1 MGISAVNIPPT
12 VASPPAGASGQA
24 TGDPVGSDFAA
35 LLQNQVGMA
44 AIPGLAA
51 AVCPAFPPDAVAKTE
66 DPLADAESLSQGGE
80 TGLDPTALA
89 ALGIAAPPIPAPSP
103 TVRGEASTSELDVPV
118 GSGGNGLPNHSAS
131 LSSGPAK
138 RSASGETLM
147 ESAAGP
153 GTAKSRPDS
162 STLLPTTAEAAGEPA
177 KLAAL
182 LPESAKTFSSS
193 AGSNPASSEASPSFA
208 TTLGIHLPAAAAG
221 AQAPST
227 VSRPDIAT
235 SLGHPGWSSDLGNQ
249 VVWMVRHDEQTA
261 RITLNPPELGPLQIT
276 VNVSGDQATA
286 SFASPHADVRQAITD
301 ALPRLR
307 EMLAGAG
314 IDLGQTNVGAQ
325 AQQERSGRKPESPA
339 NPRFAN
345 DKAILHSA
353 GNAAGGASSPP
364 LSQRGRGLVDLFA

>member
-138 RSASGETLM
+138 RSAPGETLM
-147 ESAAGP
+147 ES
-153 GTAKSRPDS
+153 
-162 STLLPTTAEAAGEPA
+162 
-177 KLAAL
+177 
-182 LPESAKTFSSS
+182 
-193 AGSNPASSEASPSFA
+193 
-208 TTLGIHLPAAAAG
+208 
-221 AQAPST
+221 
-227 VSRPDIAT
+227 
-235 SLGHPGWSSDLGNQ
+235 
-249 VVWMVRHDEQTA
+249 
-261 RITLNPPELGPLQIT
+261 
-276 VNVSGDQATA
+276 
-286 SFASPHADVRQAITD
+286 
-301 ALPRLR
+301 
-307 EMLAGAG
+307 
-314 IDLGQTNVGAQ
+314 
-325 AQQERSGRKPESPA
+325 
-339 NPRFAN
+339 
-345 DKAILHSA
+345 
-353 GNAAGGASSPP
+353 
-364 LSQRGRGLVDLFA
+364 

>member
-1 MGISAVNIPPT
+1 M
-12 VASPPAGASGQA
+12 
-24 TGDPVGSDFAA
+24 
-35 LLQNQVGMA
+35 
-44 AIPGLAA
+44 
-51 AVCPAFPPDAVAKTE
+51 
-66 DPLADAESLSQGGE
+66 
-80 TGLDPTALA
+80 
-89 ALGIAAPPIPAPSP
+89 
-103 TVRGEASTSELDVPV
+103 
-118 GSGGNGLPNHSAS
+118 
-131 LSSGPAK
+131 
-138 RSASGETLM
+138 
-147 ESAAGP
+147 
-153 GTAKSRPDS
+153 
-162 STLLPTTAEAAGEPA
+162 
-177 KLAAL
+177 
-182 LPESAKTFSSS
+182 
-193 AGSNPASSEASPSFA
+193 
-208 TTLGIHLPAAAAG
+208 
-221 AQAPST
+221 
-227 VSRPDIAT
+227 
-235 SLGHPGWSSDLGNQ
+235 GNQ

-325 AQQERSGRKPESPA
+325 AQQERSGREPESPA